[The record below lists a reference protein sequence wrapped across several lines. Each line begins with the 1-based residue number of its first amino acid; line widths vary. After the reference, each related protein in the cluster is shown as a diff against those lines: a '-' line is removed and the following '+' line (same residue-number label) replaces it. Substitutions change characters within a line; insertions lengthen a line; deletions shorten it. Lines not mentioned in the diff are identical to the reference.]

1 MTWVGVSVGGPS
13 VMLLLVW
20 GSFGLV
26 SFSPVCTASALV
38 SLSHSM
44 SGEGNRDSNLTEEPH
59 AATTPPR
66 SGVKRG
72 CTGSPRITAEQPPRV
87 RQRREA
93 AAVRLTHSRR
103 STPAFARAP
112 AATTAVIAMVCRK
125 RRDWRVMER
134 CLAALF
140 DKDEREAL
148 AIGRAHFMVEH
159 AGVRGDRHKLAAL
172 LRDME
177 KALIHT
183 QADITLRRRLRRL
196 DTLVTWKLAQE
207 ADPTPAMLAYRNGR
221 NPEEQLQ
228 FLENQEYALVP
239 PLGTYRVL
247 MLPEELVLHRD
258 DADAP
263 PPALHPEK
271 LATMW
276 ILDDPMGAKRDAQYK
291 SDWWHLDRYH
301 ASDQYKYDCGYWAR
315 P

>member
-1 MTWVGVSVGGPS
+1 MSDREEAEESVYSMAAHKDMVLAGTVRAPLPPHTHHVKTHPS
-13 VMLLLVW
+13 PHRTHTIDCPVQTSTILGQDVDTCHKKLNAAALHFSMCVD
-20 GSFGLV
+20 GL
-26 SFSPVCTASALV
+26 PYPP
-38 SLSHSM
+38 
-44 SGEGNRDSNLTEEPH
+44 PH

-93 AAVRLTHSRR
+93 AA
-103 STPAFARAP
+103 
-112 AATTAVIAMVCRK
+112 
-125 RRDWRVMER
+125 
-134 CLAALF
+134 LF

-148 AIGRAHFMVEH
+148 AIGRAHFMVEN
-159 AGVRGDRHKLAAL
+159 AGVPGDRHKLAAL

-177 KALIHT
+177 KALILA
-183 QADITLRRRLRRL
+183 QEDITLHRRVRRL
-196 DTLVTWKLAQE
+196 DALVTWKLAQE

-221 NPEEQLQ
+221 DPEEQLQ
-228 FLENQEYALVP
+228 FLENQEYALIP

-247 MLPEELVLHRD
+247 MLPQELLLHRD

-263 PPALHPEK
+263 PPAKNPEK
-271 LATMW
+271 LATAWM
-276 ILDDPMGAKRDAQYK
+276 LDDPMGAKRDAQYK